1 MATHA
6 STNGHAETKTK
17 HPEGSESVET
27 LRADIDA
34 LRSGLSEL
42 TRSLRQTGRDGAG
55 IAAAEAKAAAG
66 KAREAIQAGSAR
78 VGEAVKARPALA
90 CGVAIGVGALL
101 GAAIARRR

>member
-6 STNGHAETKTK
+6 STNGHADAKTDA
-17 HPEGSESVET
+17 PVGAESADA

-34 LRSGLSEL
+34 LKSGLAEL

-55 IAAAEAKAAAG
+55 IAASEAKAAAG
-66 KAREAIQAGSAR
+66 KAREAIGAGSAR

-90 CGVAIGVGALL
+90 CGVALGVGALL
-101 GAAIARRR
+101 GAAIAKRR